1 MRISDWSSD
10 VCSSDLDFIVLLDGH
25 LDQIGPGRR
34 SSILEVVRNCY
45 IIELRAQRFILPHD
59 GAIFDQI
66 NQADEIA
73 FKADRKIKNQR
84 TRAQTILDHVNTP
97 LEIRTG
103 AIRLVDETTKSED
116 RRVGKVG

>member
-1 MRISDWSSD
+1 M
-10 VCSSDLDFIVLLDGH
+10 LDCH

-84 TRAQTILDHVNTP
+84 TRAQTILDHVNTT

-103 AIRLVDETTKSED
+103 AIQLVDETNEGNKIGNATCRE
-116 RRVGKVG
+116 RVCQYV